1 MKIKTAPDWEIDT
14 TVSSTNLLNPPYIYP
29 IRQKSNTCVING
41 GRVTTLSVERNADV
55 AQGEIVHAYLVERR
69 AELCEIL
76 DEQAVK
82 MERYQRISASTGVLR
97 DRRVFAR
104 VNR

>member
-1 MKIKTAPDWEIDT
+1 M
-14 TVSSTNLLNPPYIYP
+14 
-29 IRQKSNTCVING
+29 G
-41 GRVTTLSVERNADV
+41 GRVTTWSVERNADV

-76 DEQAVK
+76 DEQAVEDA
-82 MERYQRISASTGVLR
+82 ERYQRISASTGVLR

>member
-1 MKIKTAPDWEIDT
+1 MA
-14 TVSSTNLLNPPYIYP
+14 
-29 IRQKSNTCVING
+29 
-41 GRVTTLSVERNADV
+41 VERNADV
-55 AQGEIVHAYLVERR
+55 AQGEIFHAYLVEWR

-82 MERYQRISASTGVLR
+82 MERYQRISASAGVLR
-97 DRRVFAR
+97 DRRIFAR

>member
-1 MKIKTAPDWEIDT
+1 M
-14 TVSSTNLLNPPYIYP
+14 
-29 IRQKSNTCVING
+29 G
-41 GRVTTLSVERNADV
+41 GRVTTWSVERNADV